1 MARPRGEPKAMQ
13 VCLTKVDG
21 TEIAR
26 LDVFSSVDVIV
37 WGKEKPRPRYFVRI
51 GTDTFREA
59 VVAFVNPPSEKEG

>member
-1 MARPRGEPKAMQ
+1 MNVR
-13 VCLTKVDG
+13 LTKVDG

-26 LDVFSSVDVIV
+26 LDVYSSVDVIV
-37 WGKEKPRPRYFVRI
+37 WGKEKPRYFVRI